1 MRIIK
6 NFVAGSLFVLLL
18 LVGSFGFAGTQSVR
32 ANSLSILAK
41 SCSPGKGAP
50 GASIFVPWYKYLDG
64 EEVDGHC
71 HPVLPKSGGDNID
84 VSKTVTLVLIAIIE
98 LLTRLAG
105 LISVGFIIWGG
116 IQYVISQGEPE
127 HLKSAKDTIT
137 NALVGFV
144 VVVLAIALVQ
154 FIGRAFST

>member
-1 MRIIK
+1 MGNLK
-6 NFVAGSLFVLLL
+6 KMVTTSLLMITLLFGNIG
-18 LVGSFGFAGTQSVR
+18 LVGVMTVQAGP
-32 ANSLSILAK
+32 LDLLAK

-50 GASIFVPWYKYLDG
+50 GARILVPWYKYLDG